1 MVPFE
6 ALKWV
11 GRCHS
16 QQELWVQLSVQRL
29 RLAPLVMLQWDL
41 AQQEHYH
48 RPLPVLGLVR
58 VGSLVS

>member
-29 RLAPLVMLQWDL
+29 RLALLVRLQWDL

-48 RPLPVLGLVR
+48 RPLPMPELARG
-58 VGSLVS
+58 G